1 MDKWYIVISGLLLLL
16 AAVLFIRLIQY
27 KRQMQIFADKL
38 QKRLHGG
45 VDPGIHVEYFDRDIV
60 ALAKALNDYSD
71 QIKERNRALE
81 QDRTRLKNVIAGI
94 SHDFRTPLTAAKGYM
109 QLMKK
114 GGRIDDRDMEY
125 LDIAIAKTEY
135 LRVLSDAFF
144 EVSYAE
150 ARDESV
156 DIRNIDVARILTA
169 LVLEQYEWIQESGIQ
184 VTFDIPESAVWVQSN
199 EEVLNRIFTNFFS
212 NAGKYADTRISV
224 CLEQDTDGVSITF
237 TNDIE
242 ADNEIDIDHVFD
254 AFYRGNSRRKEGVGL
269 GLYVVKCLADKL
281 GHIVSAEVKDKQF
294 SIVLRVFVI

>member
-1 MDKWYIVISGLLLLL
+1 MWNILT
-16 AAVLFIRLIQY
+16 
-27 KRQMQIFADKL
+27 
-38 QKRLHGG
+38 
-45 VDPGIHVEYFDRDIV
+45 DIV

-94 SHDFRTPLTAAKGYM
+94 SHDFRTPLTAAKGYL

-169 LVLEQYEWIQESGIQ
+169 LVLEQYEWIRESGIQ
-184 VTFDIPESAVWVQSN
+184 AAFDIPESAVWVQSN

-212 NAGKYADTRISV
+212 NARKYADTRISV
-224 CLEQDTDGVSITF
+224 CLQQDADGVSITF

-254 AFYRGNSRRKEGVGL
+254 AFYRGNSRREEGVGL

-281 GHIVSAEVKDKQF
+281 GYTVSAEVRDKRF
-294 SIVLRVFVI
+294 SIMLRIK